1 MYHDGGLS
9 CGCRELLL
17 LSVVV
22 AKCCETVSLPNA
34 DGISLSGVVANCW
47 ETVEQNGGL
56 S

>member
-22 AKCCETVSLPNA
+22 EKCCETVLLPNA
-34 DGISLSGVVANCW
+34 DGRELSEVSFADCR
-47 ETVEQNGGL
+47 EL
-56 S
+56 